1 MKMDDDDD
9 DELGEGPNVAPPNAL
24 DLVVRLPKAD
34 PADAVPNAEGLDELV
49 AKPEKAELAKGAV
62 GGAGAV
68 GGENTVCAEEAAGA
82 GGRPKLFVSHSVAL
96 FATGGGCG
104 GSGAESS
111 SISVISSVI
120 VAGLSM

>member
-1 MKMDDDDD
+1 MKMDEDD

-62 GGAGAV
+62 GGA
-68 GGENTVCAEEAAGA
+68 EI
-82 GGRPKLFVSHSVAL
+82 GRAHV
-96 FATGGGCG
+96 
-104 GSGAESS
+104 
-111 SISVISSVI
+111 
-120 VAGLSM
+120 